1 MAVLLL
7 ADHNN
12 ATLGSATLKA
22 MSAAKA
28 IDADVHVLV
37 AGSGCKAVA
46 EAAAKL
52 DGAKKVL
59 LADAPQFANGLA
71 EEMAALIVP
80 MMASSAK
87 PMSFLCLEC

>member
-12 ATLGSATLKA
+12 VKLGSAILKA

-37 AGSGCKAVA
+37 AGSGCRAVA
-46 EAAAKL
+46 EEASKL

-59 LADAPQFANGLA
+59 LADAPQLANGLA
-71 EEMAALIVP
+71 EEMAAL
-80 MMASSAK
+80 S
-87 PMSFLCLEC
+87 CR